1 MAPPEPL
8 PAPGKIAHHGY
19 EYGDCAL
26 LICVSPQQRSGNG
39 KKRDDRHAHHCLSPC
54 RFLLPFILS
63 LLLKR
68 RNECPARTLGPL
80 ITAAAATGTTSRAA
94 SRPPWASSTS
104 APSMWAAPRISPPSS
119 CARSHG
125 RDGFDLSDGPADR
138 APTDRNAGD
147 GRAPDNTPTWPAPAR
162 SGHKGCFAFP

>member
-80 ITAAAATGTTSRAA
+80 ITAPAATGTP
-94 SRPPWASSTS
+94 SRPPPTPPS
-104 APSMWAAPRISPPSS
+104 ATPTPPPPISP
-119 CARSHG
+119 
-125 RDGFDLSDGPADR
+125 
-138 APTDRNAGD
+138 
-147 GRAPDNTPTWPAPAR
+147 TPTTSPPR
-162 SGHKGCFAFP
+162 SCS